1 MFSEVKAMKNLC
13 ISVFNRLPLK
23 ARQWIWFVLL
33 WVLGFS
39 SLTMISMFIK
49 VIMSI

>member
-1 MFSEVKAMKNLC
+1 MFSEAKAMKNLY
-13 ISVFNRLPLK
+13 INMFNKLPLK

-33 WVLGFS
+33 WILGFLT
-39 SLTMISMFIK
+39 LTMISIFVK